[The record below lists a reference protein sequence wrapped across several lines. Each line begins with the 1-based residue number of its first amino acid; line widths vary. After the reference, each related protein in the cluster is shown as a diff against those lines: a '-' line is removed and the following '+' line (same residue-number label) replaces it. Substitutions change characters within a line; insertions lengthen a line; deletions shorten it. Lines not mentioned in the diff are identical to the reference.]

1 MPCRRGALSKATPF
15 RRGELSESDTGCM
28 AACGETAGAEQKAR
42 VLVAGSLQFPD
53 LRGNDG
59 GAHRGKGGGAT
70 PARGRIANAR
80 TSRRRSEGQR

>member
-59 GAHRGKGGGAT
+59 GAHRGKGGGNSST
-70 PARGRIANAR
+70 GTDR
-80 TSRRRSEGQR
+80 ECEDLEEEV

>member
-15 RRGELSESDTGCM
+15 RRGELSKSDTGCM

-42 VLVAGSLQFPD
+42 VSLQGPCNP
-53 LRGNDG
+53 RTCEATTV
-59 GAHRGKGGGAT
+59 AHTVARGGAT